1 MTPQAPDRVR
11 TWKVEFTRSRRTI
24 EAPEDAFILT
34 AAMNAGLRLPSSCT
48 QGVCGTCKC
57 RLVSGQVE
65 MNHAGGIRQKEI
77 DQGMILVCCSR
88 PLSDLVIER

>member
-1 MTPQAPDRVR
+1 MTMDAPDGPRV
-11 TWKVEFTRSRRTI
+11 WKIEFTRSRRTI
-24 EAPEDAFILT
+24 EAPEDTFILT

-57 RLVSGQVE
+57 RLVSGQVD
-65 MNHAGGIRQKEI
+65 MNHAGGIRQREI
-77 DQGMILVCCSR
+77 EQGMILVCCSR

>member
-1 MTPQAPDRVR
+1 MTR
-11 TWKVEFTRSRRTI
+11 TFKVEFTRSRRVI

-34 AAMNAGLRLPSSCT
+34 SALRAGLRLPSSCT
-48 QGVCGTCKC
+48 QGICGTCKC
-57 RLVSGQVE
+57 RLVAGQVD
-65 MNHAGGIRQKEI
+65 MTHAGGIRQREI